1 MKPSGSVLALSF
13 SVTAKEELEARIAA
27 HAGPTIRAN
36 ITVATIHGFCLGELV
51 VPFGSYVAGR
61 DLRLALPGSSAYDGA
76 VSLTAAAFGIA
87 GPQVQAFLKFRRRI
101 PDGRS
106 VKAGEESAPE
116 IHRVV
121 AAFWEKLLGSGY
133 VDYPNALYIALQIL
147 RSREWIRQG
156 IAARY
161 PFLVVDEYQDC
172 TDIQVAII
180 GELVKTGSRVFLVGD
195 LYQCVYGFAGAD
207 ADSLKAFAT
216 DIGARQLTLRGS
228 HRCPQ
233 QVIDIAERVFKRGM
247 YAEPDVRLDGLVSFG
262 RRWSPI
268 PTIEHLVRQCDAANI
283 SREEIAFIGSFNN
296 RIEWI
301 VKQLVSAGIPAT
313 PGRMRK
319 DEEDWYGR
327 LVDAYVL
334 ADRPLVLAD
343 IDELVNAVIAIV
355 DLFAPS
361 SAISRASRS
370 VFTDLIPELILSARR
385 LSEATL
391 AQLVAPIN
399 EFVLNALRR
408 RTLFDVRS
416 WRQSNRA

>member
-1 MKPSGSVLALSF
+1 LLPRAARKRRQLQISLSEEQRAAVREAGNAWVVACPGSGKTRVALAKVLREAGRLKMKPSGSVLALSF

-233 QVIDIAERVFKRGM
+233 QVIDIAERVASPARG
-247 YAEPDVRLDGLVSFG
+247 
-262 RRWSPI
+262 
-268 PTIEHLVRQCDAANI
+268 
-283 SREEIAFIGSFNN
+283 SRG
-296 RIEWI
+296 
-301 VKQLVSAGIPAT
+301 
-313 PGRMRK
+313 
-319 DEEDWYGR
+319 
-327 LVDAYVL
+327 
-334 ADRPLVLAD
+334 
-343 IDELVNAVIAIV
+343 
-355 DLFAPS
+355 
-361 SAISRASRS
+361 ASR
-370 VFTDLIPELILSARR
+370 P
-385 LSEATL
+385 
-391 AQLVAPIN
+391 
-399 EFVLNALRR
+399 
-408 RTLFDVRS
+408 
-416 WRQSNRA
+416 